1 MADIK
6 TTVSDASVEQF
17 LDGIAD
23 PRRRDDAFAILEI
36 MKTATRMPPKMW
48 GTAIVGFGRHHYKY
62 ADGREGVMC
71 AVGFS
76 PRKQAL
82 TLYVSP
88 NQQPTL
94 LKKLGKCT
102 TGGGCLY
109 IKRLEDVNITVLQQ
123 LVAASY
129 KRATKTRS

>member
-6 TTVSDASVEQF
+6 TKVNDASVEQF
-17 LDGIAD
+17 LEGITD
-23 PRRRDDAFAILEI
+23 SRRRDDAFAILKM
-36 MKTATRMPPKMW
+36 MKAVTRMPPKMW
-48 GTAIVGFGRHHYKY
+48 GPAIVGFGQHHYKY

-88 NQQPTL
+88 KQQPAL

-109 IKRLEDVNITVLQQ
+109 IKKLDDVNMVVLRQ
-123 LVAASY
+123 LVAASFE
-129 KRATKTRS
+129 RATKEPV